1 MEARMVRSIRRWARV
16 VCAAGIAL
24 WCASDARAL
33 SVQDMATLEGTG
45 ENKLWGIG
53 LVTGLQG
60 TGDGNQ
66 ALPAARQ
73 FAALLERGGNVV
85 PNIEELLAAKNAAM
99 VLVNC
104 TVPRE
109 GALRGEQVDVYVQSW
124 YGAKSL
130 EGGRLF
136 LTPLLGPLPGQG
148 VYAFAEG
155 ALVIEGPTKT
165 AGRIRGGAQLSKDIR
180 MGVIDQQGSIHLI
193 VKGAYAG
200 WTTTKLLAN
209 TINQDRQ
216 GFREDA
222 EEIARAIDGKAVV
235 VRIPEVE
242 RANPANFIG
251 KVLSIR
257 LDPTLLDLPARV
269 IVNER
274 TGSIVVTGDVQIS
287 PTVISHEDLVVTTVT
302 PSMAP
307 TPERPRIDRTSVTSV
322 DTVDGERSMARLEDL
337 LEAMRALDVPVKDRI
352 AILAQMHAIGHLHA
366 EFIVE

>member
-1 MEARMVRSIRRWARV
+1 MVRSIRDWVRV
-16 VCAAGIAL
+16 FCAAGIAL
-24 WCASDARAL
+24 WSASGARAL
-33 SVQDMATLEGTG
+33 SVQDMAVLEGTG
-45 ENKLWGIG
+45 ENKLWGLG
-53 LVTGLQG
+53 FVAGLQG
-60 TGDGNQ
+60 TGDGSDS
-66 ALPAARQ
+66 LPMLRQ
-73 FAALLERGGNVV
+73 LASLLERGGNII
-85 PNIEELLAAKNAAM
+85 PNIEELAGAKNVAM
-99 VLVNC
+99 VLVTC
-104 TVPRE
+104 TLPRE
-109 GALRGEQVDVYVQSW
+109 GAMRGEQVDVYVESW
-124 YGAKSL
+124 LGAKSL

-136 LTPLLGPLPGQG
+136 ITPLTGPLPGQG

-155 ALVIEGPTKT
+155 AVVLEGPTKT
-165 AGRIRGGAQLSKDIR
+165 AGRIRGGAQVSRDVR
-180 MGVIDQQGSIHLI
+180 MGVIDDQGSIHLV
-193 VKGAYAG
+193 VKSAYAG

-235 VRIPEVE
+235 IRIPDVE

-302 PSMAP
+302 PAIPP
-307 TPERPRIDRTSVTSV
+307 TPERPRVDQTTVTSV

-366 EFIVE
+366 EFITE